1 MSETMLVTVPHIGD
15 FHDVEVIEVLVAQGD
30 HVEAEQ
36 PLITIES
43 EKAALDV
50 PSPAAGVVTE
60 LLVTVGDRVS
70 EGSPVC
76 RLEQAGQAR
85 EKPPQEAQ
93 EGKGQGGQVAPAST
107 PAPQQPKAATA
118 PSREQEAPPWRTA
131 APHERAPLTSTQVVV
146 IGAGPGGYTAAF
158 RCADLGLQVTL
169 IEREP
174 VLGGVCLNIGCI
186 PSKALLHAAA
196 VIRQA
201 GEMADCGLRF
211 GKPAI
216 DLDGLRTFKNR
227 AVERLTG
234 GLAGLAKRR
243 GVTVIHGMAQFADA
257 QHLLI
262 KTQQDTVQL
271 QFQHA
276 ILATGSRPVRLPFL
290 PDDPRIWD
298 STKALEV
305 TCVPRHLLILGG
317 GVIGL
322 EMATVYH
329 ALGSA
334 ITVCELLPQ
343 LLAGADRDLV
353 APLEKQLRAS
363 YAAIWLGTR
372 VEAVEARADDLLVRL
387 AGQDVPQEASFDA
400 ILASVG
406 RRPNSDELHLDA
418 AGLAVDE
425 RGFVAVDQQQRTAV
439 PHLFAIGDLVGQPM
453 LAHKATHQAKVAAE
467 VIAGQRSV
475 FEPRC
480 IPQVAYTDPEVAWVG
495 LTEEAAG
502 SAGIAVRKGIFP
514 WAANGRSLG
523 MGRSDGLTKLLFDA
537 DSGRLVGAGLT
548 GPNASEL
555 TGELAL
561 AIEMGAEAEDIGLT
575 IHAHPTLTETVAMAA
590 EAVAGTL
597 TDLDPP
603 RRDKPR
609 R

>member
-1 MSETMLVTVPHIGD
+1 MSETMLVTVPNIGD

-50 PSPAAGVVTE
+50 PAPADGVVAE

-70 EGSPVC
+70 EGSPIC
-76 RLEQAGQAR
+76 RLEQAG
-85 EKPPQEAQ
+85 EAQ
-93 EGKGQGGQVAPAST
+93 DKTAQDGNDKPGQAKPTST
-107 PAPQQPKAATA
+107 PAPQQQPRAATA
-118 PSREQEAPPWRTA
+118 PRQDKKPAPQQAGTQDQRHGLAT
-131 APHERAPLTSTQVVV
+131 TQVVV

-169 IEREP
+169 VEREA

-201 GEMADCGLRF
+201 GEMADFGLHF
-211 GKPAI
+211 GTPQI
-216 DLDGLRTFKNR
+216 ELDGLRAFKNQ

-243 GVTVIHGMAQFADA
+243 GVTVIHGEARFADA
-257 QHLLI
+257 QHLSI
-262 KTQQDTVQL
+262 ETQQGTVQL
-271 QFQHA
+271 QFQDA

-290 PDDPRIWD
+290 PEDPRIWD
-298 STKALEV
+298 STRALEV
-305 TCVPRHLLILGG
+305 SSVPRRLLILGG

-329 ALGSA
+329 ALGA
-334 ITVCELLPQ
+334 EITVCELLPQ

-363 YAAIWLGTR
+363 YAAIWLETK
-372 VEAVEARADDLLVRL
+372 VEAVEARKDDLLVRFSGKD
-387 AGQDVPQEASFDA
+387 APQEAAFEA

-406 RRPNSDELHLDA
+406 RRPNSDGLNLEA

-425 RGFVAVDQQQRTAV
+425 RGFVPVDQQQRTAV

-467 VIAGQRSV
+467 VIAGQRSA

-502 SAGIAVRKGIFP
+502 KAGVAVNKGVFP

-537 DSGRLVGAGLT
+537 DSGRLVGAGVT

-561 AIEMGAEAEDIGLT
+561 AMEMGAEAEDIGLT
-575 IHAHPTLTETVAMAA
+575 IHAHPTLSETVAMAA

-603 RRDKPR
+603 RRGKPKH
-609 R
+609 